1 MFRVI
6 FDIILAILVIPCLF
20 YVFYFLRKPRR
31 KFIPN
36 PKTFLSPANGKIVA
50 IIKRWENDHIIS
62 TKYRKVFVTET
73 HDVATSGYMIDI
85 MMNLGNVHYQRAPLD
100 STLIRQ
106 THKKWNFF
114 NALKKRRIYDTMF
127 TNEHNEL
134 LFQTKD
140 GFTYKVIQIAWKV
153 ARRIVSFVVPE
164 QPVKQW
170 QTIGL
175 IKFWSQ
181 VSVLLPSTVE
191 LQIKLWD
198 KVIDGET
205 VLAKIH

>member
-1 MFRVI
+1 
-6 FDIILAILVIPCLF
+6 
-20 YVFYFLRKPRR
+20 
-31 KFIPN
+31 
-36 PKTFLSPANGKIVA
+36 
-50 IIKRWENDHIIS
+50 
-62 TKYRKVFVTET
+62 
-73 HDVATSGYMIDI
+73 MIDI
-85 MMNLGNVHYQRAPLD
+85 MMNLRNVHYQRAPLE
-100 STLIRQ
+100 STLIKQR
-106 THKKWNFF
+106 HKKWNFF

-140 GFTYKVIQIAWKV
+140 GFTYKVIQIAGKV
-153 ARRIVSFVVPE
+153 ARRIVSFVVPK

-191 LQIKLWD
+191 LKIKVWD
-198 KVIDGET
+198 KVIDGKT